1 MNAGSTT
8 SDAALIPDVAEAD
21 DDPAG
26 RTGHRARSPL
36 LVLGLAVIG
45 LLVVVALLAP
55 WLSSYNPQAV
65 SGPALQQPSARH
77 WLGTDVPGRDIWAQ
91 LLYGTRASLI
101 AAGVAGALAMA
112 GAIALGVLPALR
124 AGFTD
129 TFCNRL
135 VVFLLALPGLP
146 LLIVIGALAGDN
158 QIVLILVIAFLGVG
172 PNARILRS
180 QTLALRERGFLGAAR
195 GFGGSPLY
203 VLRRHV
209 VPAMG
214 PLVAIGFVNW
224 AGVAVGL
231 QAGLAFLGLGSPSAV
246 SWGQMLNR
254 ALGQQGIYFS
264 PMWTWWVLP
273 PGLAITLT
281 LLAFTFVGVGLEPSF
296 NPRWLRSA

>member
-1 MNAGSTT
+1 MNGASTT
-8 SDAALIPDVAEAD
+8 ADLAAGPAVAGAD
-21 DDPAG
+21 DGPPG
-26 RTGHRARSPL
+26 GSNHPARSPL
-36 LVLGLAVIG
+36 LVIGLAVIG
-45 LLVVVALLAP
+45 LLVVVALFAP
-55 WLSSYNPQAV
+55 WLTSYNPQVV
-65 SGPALQQPSARH
+65 SGPALQQPSGRH
-77 WLGTDVPGRDIWAQ
+77 WLGTDIPGRDIWAQ

-101 AAGVAGALAMA
+101 AAGVAGALAMI
-112 GAIALGVLPALR
+112 GAIAMGVLPALR

-129 TFCNRL
+129 SFCNRL

-158 QIVLILVIAFLGVG
+158 QIALILVIAFLGIG

-180 QTLALRERGFLGAAR
+180 QTLALRDRGFIGAAR

-246 SWGQMLNR
+246 SWGQMMNR
-254 ALGQQGIYFS
+254 ALSQQGIYFS

-273 PGLAITLT
+273 PGLGITVT